1 MLIRMGKK
9 NAFRNKWGII
19 TLDPMDIKGIKKG
32 ILSAHKFDNS
42 DEMDQ
47 FLDKYELPK
56 LT

>member
-19 TLDPMDIKGIKKG
+19 TLDPMDSKGIKKG